1 MKKRT
6 MKKRTIALAIVT
18 AWVCT
23 LTGVAPVGAAKLPIA
38 PVQPPSGS
46 GGHESD
52 PWVPDGERPTKAFAG
67 VKNASVDEAR
77 VASKDARPEVT
88 GWFVRLLRALRWVA
102 VGGGR

>member
-1 MKKRT
+1 

-18 AWVCT
+18 AWACT
-23 LTGVAPVGAAKLPIA
+23 FAGFAPVDAAKLPIA
-38 PVQPPSGS
+38 PIEPGPSG

-77 VASKDARPEVT
+77 VASKDARPEVP

-102 VGGGR
+102 LGGGR